1 MGNETTLWGLL
12 AQIPLVGIF
21 VWFTLKIISIFMS
34 WLEKRDAQWQAFLEE
49 HRAATLSELR
59 GLTAEMVRMNS
70 VLVAHDA
77 KIGEGRKT
85 TR

>member
-21 VWFTLKIISIFMS
+21 VWFTLKIISIFMTE
-34 WLEKRDAQWQAFLEE
+34 LKMRDEQWRAFLEE
-49 HRAATLSELR
+49 QRSATISELKC
-59 GLTAEMVRMNS
+59 LTAEMVRMNTILS
-70 VLVAHDA
+70 AHDA
-77 KIGEGRKT
+77 RVVEGRKT